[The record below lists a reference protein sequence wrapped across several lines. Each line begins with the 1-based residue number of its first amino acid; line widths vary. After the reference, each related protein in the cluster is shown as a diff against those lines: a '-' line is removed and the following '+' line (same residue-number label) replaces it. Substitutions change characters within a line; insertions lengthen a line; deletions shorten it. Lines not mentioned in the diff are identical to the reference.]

1 MLSYPGSYKNLPAPH
16 EAPREPVQGVGVEE
30 QARTAQLR
38 RPNEGVLHLVLRRV
52 GQRTVLQECYFQV
65 PLQVLRP
72 LYLDDVG
79 TAYVY
84 LVSPCGGVVGGDI
97 YSMTVVVEAGARLCL
112 TTPSAT
118 KLYATSGLPA
128 RQQLDITLHAGAVL
142 EYLPE
147 QIIPFAQAAFQQHMT
162 VRLGPGACALAMEIV
177 APGRLARGEAFA
189 YRDYDS
195 RVCIEATSGQV
206 LLRERTRLRPGWQ
219 RLDGPGVFEGFN
231 YLGTFYALVEGRALA
246 PELVEHVHTLLAGRT
261 GLLGGAT
268 MLAHGGIA
276 VRVLGADHM
285 TVSQALHEVWDVLR
299 RALLGY
305 PAVVWRK

>member
-1 MLSYPGSYKNLPAPH
+1 MG
-16 EAPREPVQGVGVEE
+16 E
-30 QARTAQLR
+30 QVRTARPR
-38 RPNEGVLHLVLRRV
+38 RPNEGALHLVLRRA

-79 TAYVY
+79 TAYIY

-97 YSMTVVVEAGARLCL
+97 YSMTVVVEPGARVCL

-118 KLYATSGLPA
+118 RLYATSGRPA

-162 VRLGPGACALAMEIV
+162 VRLGPGACVLAMEIV

-195 RVCIEATSGQV
+195 SVCIEAASGQV
-206 LLRERTRLRPGWQ
+206 MLRERTRLRPGWR
-219 RLDGPGVFEGFN
+219 RLDGPGVFEGYT
-231 YLGTFYALVEGRALA
+231 YLGTFYALVEGRILA
-246 PELVEHVHTLLAGRT
+246 TDLVEQLHTLLACRT
-261 GLLGGAT
+261 GLLGSAT
-268 MLAHGGIA
+268 MLAHGGLA

-285 TVSQALHEVWDVLR
+285 TVSQALHAVWDVLR

>member
-1 MLSYPGSYKNLPAPH
+1 
-16 EAPREPVQGVGVEE
+16 VGE
-30 QARTAQLR
+30 QVRTARPR
-38 RPNEGVLHLVLRRV
+38 RPNEGSLHLVLRHV
-52 GQRTVLQECYFQV
+52 GQRTVLQECYFHV

-72 LYLDDVG
+72 LYLDDTG

-84 LVSPCGGVVGGDI
+84 LVSPCGGVVGGDV
-97 YSMTVVVEAGARLCL
+97 YSMTVVVESGACVCL

-118 KLYATSGLPA
+118 KLYATPGLPA
-128 RQQLDITLHAGAVL
+128 RQQLGITLHAGAVL

-162 VRLGPGACALAMEIV
+162 VRLGPGACILAMEIV

-195 RVCIEATSGQV
+195 SVCIEATSGQA

-219 RLDGPGVFEGFN
+219 RLDGPGLFEGYN
-231 YLGTFYALVEGRALA
+231 YLGTFYALVEGRSLA
-246 PELVEHVHTLLAGRT
+246 PDLVEHVHTLLACRA
-261 GLLGGAT
+261 GLLGSAT

-285 TVSQALHEVWDVLR
+285 TVSRALHEVWDVLR